1 MLRWEESYVLW
12 GKEIKSCP
20 RCNKAKTGMVSQLDF
35 VPPLA
40 VIENIMLENAP
51 AKSALIDEDELQ
63 ERVLAPRRK
72 VLNLE

>member
-1 MLRWEESYVLW
+1 
-12 GKEIKSCP
+12 
-20 RCNKAKTGMVSQLDF
+20 MVSQLDF

-40 VIENIMLENAP
+40 VSENIMLENAP

-72 VLNLE
+72 VLNLA